1 MLGGLG
7 WGDLREAEAVPGL
20 ALALAWLSARFV
32 LRGLCAVCAWQTP
45 GETVGWR
52 GFDLPTI

>member
-1 MLGGLG
+1 LLGGLG

-32 LRGLCAVCAWQTP
+32 RGLCLANA
-45 GETVGWR
+45 G
-52 GFDLPTI
+52 